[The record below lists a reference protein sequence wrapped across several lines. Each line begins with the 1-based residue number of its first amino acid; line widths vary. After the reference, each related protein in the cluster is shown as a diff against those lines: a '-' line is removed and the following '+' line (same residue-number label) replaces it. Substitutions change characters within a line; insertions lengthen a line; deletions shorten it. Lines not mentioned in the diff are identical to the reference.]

1 MTELEKI
8 GTLIDH
14 WQEHNNEHAEL
25 YMDWAEKTSTLGRQ
39 ELSKILIK
47 LALESKRLNRFFQA
61 AKKVESN

>member
-25 YMDWAEKTSTLGRQ
+25 YMDWATKTSSLGRQ
-39 ELSKILIK
+39 ELSRILTR
-47 LALESKRLNRFFQA
+47 LALESKRLNRLFQA
-61 AKKVESN
+61 AKKTDN

>member
-8 GTLIDH
+8 GALIDH

-25 YMDWAEKTSTLGRQ
+25 YMDWAVKTSTLGRQ
-39 ELSKILIK
+39 ELSRILTK

-61 AKKVESN
+61 AKKAGN